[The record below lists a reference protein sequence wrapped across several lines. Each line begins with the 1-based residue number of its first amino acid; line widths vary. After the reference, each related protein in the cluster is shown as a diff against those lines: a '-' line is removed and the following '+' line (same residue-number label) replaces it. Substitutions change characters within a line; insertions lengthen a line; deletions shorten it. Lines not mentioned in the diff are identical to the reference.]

1 MVQFLTGSTDQYCQ
15 EVLILHYLQRASYV
29 EAIRLNE
36 KLKQTVMVSP
46 YIYTTFI
53 NTSKVTPDLTC
64 VEKKMALYI

>member
-1 MVQFLTGSTDQYCQ
+1 MDQLLQLPMTGGEEETMVQFLTGSTDQYCQ

-46 YIYTTFI
+46 YIYYLH
-53 NTSKVTPDLTC
+53 KH
-64 VEKKMALYI
+64 K